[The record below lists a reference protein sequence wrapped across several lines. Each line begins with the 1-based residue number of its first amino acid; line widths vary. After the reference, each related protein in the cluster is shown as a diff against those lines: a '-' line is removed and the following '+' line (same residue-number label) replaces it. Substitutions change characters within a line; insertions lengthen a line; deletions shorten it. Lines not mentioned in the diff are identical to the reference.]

1 MIRLALT
8 LTRAGGW
15 PRMLLLGSCTAVVC
29 TLLLIVITFARLP
42 HTPNELLFDLVSN
55 PGTRGGVAFATALL
69 TLPPLL
75 LLYQAVRLGTAARDR
90 RLAALR
96 LAGATPEE
104 VRRLGALEVGIPAF
118 AGSLAGIGLFWLLR
132 LVHGDNVTID
142 ASSNPGGRVYTS
154 DLRLLPTS
162 VSPQWWD
169 ASLVVIATTLAGLFV
184 GARVSRGVIVTPL
197 GVSRRQASAPPR
209 PWGLLLLVAAVL
221 VLPVA
226 LTVGSASA
234 SAAAA
239 IAIVGLAVLGMVS
252 LAPWAAYRAGRFA
265 ESRTASPAVLL
276 AARRLVADPRPAG
289 RAAAA
294 VGAIALVSG
303 GGAAL
308 AADLVTAGND
318 EPFYYIS
325 LALVAGALLVALL
338 IAIGT
343 LAVHSVE
350 SLLDRKRSVASLA
363 ALGMPLDELESAQ
376 RWEARL
382 VAMPMATA
390 GVLLGS
396 ATIAA
401 LGDHLSPVALL
412 VLLTNVLIT
421 LGLVRLAIIA
431 AVRMTRPWAIRAAS
445 AANLRTE

>member
-1 MIRLALT
+1 
-8 LTRAGGW
+8 
-15 PRMLLLGSCTAVVC
+15 MLLLGSCTAVVC
-29 TLLLIVITFARLP
+29 TLLLIVVTFARLP
-42 HTPNELLFDLVSN
+42 ESPDEVLFNLVAD
-55 PGTRGGVAFATALL
+55 PGTRVGTAFATALL

-96 LAGATPEE
+96 LAGATPGE
-104 VRRLGALEVGIPAF
+104 VRRLGALEVGIPAL
-118 AGSLAGIGLFWLLR
+118 AGSLGGVVLFWLLR
-132 LVHGDNVTID
+132 VVLGED
-142 ASSNPGGRVYTS
+142 ATYNMAFQS
-154 DLRLLPTS
+154 DGYVSTLSLRLVPTS
-162 VSPQWWD
+162 VAPQWW
-169 ASLVVIATTLAGLFV
+169 AALLVVIGTTVAGVTV
-184 GARVSRGVIVTPL
+184 GARAARGVVVTPL

-209 PWGLLLLVAAVL
+209 PWGVLLLVAAVL
-221 VLPVA
+221 AVPVA
-226 LTVGSASA
+226 VGRVSDVAPL
-234 SAAAA
+234 
-239 IAIVGLAVLGMVS
+239 AIVGLAILGVIS
-252 LAPWAAYRAGRFA
+252 LAPWAAHRAGRFA

-308 AADLVTAGND
+308 AADLMVEEND
-318 EPFYYIS
+318 DPFYYIS

-338 IAIGT
+338 VAIGT

-350 SLLDRKRSVASLA
+350 SLLDRQRSVASLA
-363 ALGMPLDELESAQ
+363 ALGMPLEELESAQ

-396 ATIAA
+396 VA
-401 LGDHLSPVALL
+401 LGALGGGVSPVALL
-412 VLLTNVLIT
+412 VLLADVVVT
-421 LGLVRLAIIA
+421 LGLVWLAIIA

>member
-15 PRMLLLGSCTAVVC
+15 PRMLLLGSCTALVSA
-29 TLLLIVITFARLP
+29 LLLIVITFARLP
-42 HTPNELLFDLVSN
+42 HHPDEMLFDLVSN
-55 PGTRGGVAFATALL
+55 PGTRVGAAFATVLL

-96 LAGATPEE
+96 LAGATPAE
-104 VRRLGALEVGIPAF
+104 VRRLGALEVGIPAL

-132 LVHGDNVTID
+132 LVQGDGATVD
-142 ASSNPGGRVYTS
+142 ASVLQDSRMYTS

-162 VSPQWWD
+162 VAPQWWD
-169 ASLVVIATTLAGLFV
+169 ASLVVIATTLAGVFV
-184 GARVSRGVIVTPL
+184 GARASRGVIVTPL

-209 PWGLLLLVAAVL
+209 PWGLLLLAAAVL
-221 VLPVA
+221 IVPLA
-226 LTVGSASA
+226 LTVDSS
-234 SAAAA
+234 STAAALT
-239 IAIVGLAVLGMVS
+239 IVGLAVLGVVS
-252 LAPWAAYRAGRFA
+252 LAPWAAYRAGRFV
-265 ESRTASPAVLL
+265 EFRTASPAVLL

-303 GGAAL
+303 GGAAI
-308 AADLVTAGND
+308 AADLVAADND
-318 EPFYYIS
+318 DSFYYIS

-338 IAIGT
+338 VAIGT

-350 SLLDRKRSVASLA
+350 SLLDRKRSVASLV
-363 ALGMPLDELESAQ
+363 ALGMPLDQLESAQ

-396 ATIAA
+396 LSLVV
-401 LGDHLSPVALL
+401 LGDNVSPVALL
-412 VLLTNVLIT
+412 VLLADVVIT
-421 LGLVRLAIIA
+421 LGLVWLAIVA
-431 AVRMTRPWAIRAAS
+431 AVRMTRPWSVQAAS

>member
-1 MIRLALT
+1 
-8 LTRAGGW
+8 
-15 PRMLLLGSCTAVVC
+15 MLLLGSCTAVVC

-42 HTPNELLFDLVSN
+42 SSPDEVLFNLVAD
-55 PGTRGGVAFATALL
+55 PGTRVGTAFATALL

-96 LAGATPEE
+96 LAGATPGE
-104 VRRLGALEVGIPAF
+104 VRRLGALEVGIPALVGSF
-118 AGSLAGIGLFWLLR
+118 AGVALFWLLR
-132 LVHGDNVTID
+132 LVL
-142 ASSNPGGRVYTS
+142 GGNAMHDVALQSDGYVSTTS
-154 DLRLLPTS
+154 LRLVPTS
-162 VSPQWWD
+162 VSPQWWE
-169 ASLVVIATTLAGLFV
+169 ALLVVIGTTVAGVTV
-184 GARVSRGVIVTPL
+184 GARASRGVVVTPL

-221 VLPVA
+221 VLPLA
-226 LTVGSASA
+226 LTVGSGDT
-234 SAAAA
+234 AAA
-239 IAIVGLAVLGMVS
+239 IAVVGLAVLGVVS

-265 ESRTASPAVLL
+265 ESRTPSPAVLL

-303 GGAAL
+303 GGAGI
-308 AADLVTAGND
+308 AADLVASEND
-318 EPFYYIS
+318 DPFYYVS

-338 IAIGT
+338 VVIGT

-382 VAMPMATA
+382 VAIPMATA

-396 ATIAA
+396 TTLAVLSGTV
-401 LGDHLSPVALL
+401 SPVALL
-412 VLLTNVLIT
+412 VLLANVVIT

>member
-1 MIRLALT
+1 VIRLAVT
-8 LTRAGGW
+8 LNRVGGW

-29 TLLLIVITFARLP
+29 ALLLVVVTFARLP
-42 HTPNELLFDLVSN
+42 HSPDEVLFALVAD
-55 PGTRGGVAFATALL
+55 PGTRGGTAFATVLL

-96 LAGATPEE
+96 LAGATPGE

-118 AGSLAGIGLFWLLR
+118 AGSLAGIVLYWLLR
-132 LVHGDNVTID
+132 LVLGGNATQDVQ
-142 ASSNPGGRVYTS
+142 SSFNGYVSTM

-162 VSPQWWD
+162 VAPQWWE
-169 ASLVVIATTLAGLFV
+169 ALVVVIATTVAGVVV
-184 GARVSRGVIVTPL
+184 GARASRGVIVTPL
-197 GVSRRQASAPPR
+197 GVSRRQSSKPPR
-209 PWGLLLLVAAVL
+209 PWGLLLLVAAVMVVPL
-221 VLPVA
+221 A
-226 LTVGSASA
+226 LAVGSASA
-234 SAAAA
+234 VAG
-239 IAIVGLAVLGMVS
+239 IAIVGLSVLSVVS

-265 ESRTASPAVLL
+265 ESRAASAAVLL

-303 GGAAL
+303 GGAAVT
-308 AADLVTAGND
+308 ADLLAFHND
-318 EPFYYIS
+318 DPFYFIS

-338 IAIGT
+338 VAIGT

-350 SLLDRKRSVASLA
+350 SLLDRKRSIASVA
-363 ALGMPLDELESAQ
+363 ALGMPIEELESAQ

-390 GVLLGS
+390 GVLLGVM
-396 ATIAA
+396 TIGV
-401 LGDHLSPVALL
+401 LGNPASPVGLL
-412 VLLTNVLIT
+412 VLVADVVIT
-421 LGLVRLAIIA
+421 LGLVWLAITA
-431 AVRMTRPWAIRAAS
+431 AVRITRPWAVRAAS

>member
-15 PRMLLLGSCTAVVC
+15 PRMLLLGSCTAVVSA
-29 TLLLIVITFARLP
+29 LLLIVITFARLP
-42 HTPNELLFDLVSN
+42 HHPDELLFDLVSN
-55 PGTRGGVAFATALL
+55 PGTRVGAAFATALL

-96 LAGATPEE
+96 LAGATPAE
-104 VRRLGALEVGIPAF
+104 VRRLGSLEVGIPAL

-132 LVHGDNVTID
+132 FLQGDNAMFD
-142 ASSNPGGRVYTS
+142 ASSNPGGRVYTG

-162 VSPQWWD
+162 VAPQWWE
-169 ASLVVIATTLAGLFV
+169 ALLVVLATTLAGVFV
-184 GARVSRGVIVTPL
+184 GARASRGVIVTPL

-209 PWGLLLLVAAVL
+209 PWGLLLLLAAVL
-221 VLPVA
+221 IVPVA
-226 LTVGSASA
+226 LAVGSTSE
-234 SAAAA
+234 AAPM
-239 IAIVGLAVLGMVS
+239 AIVGLAILGVIS

-265 ESRTASPAVLL
+265 QSRTASPAVLL

-303 GGAAL
+303 GGAAV
-308 AADLVTAGND
+308 AADLVGTDNS

-338 IAIGT
+338 VAIGT

-363 ALGMPLDELESAQ
+363 ALGMPLEELQSAQ

-390 GVLLGS
+390 GVFLGS
-396 ATIAA
+396 TT
-401 LGDHLSPVALL
+401 LGVMGGNVSLVALL
-412 VLLTNVLIT
+412 VLLTNMVIT
-421 LGLVRLAIIA
+421 LGLVWLAIFA
-431 AVRMTRPWAIRAAS
+431 AVRLTRPWAVRAAS

>member
-1 MIRLALT
+1 
-8 LTRAGGW
+8 
-15 PRMLLLGSCTAVVC
+15 MLLLGSCAAVVC

-42 HTPNELLFDLVSN
+42 SSPDEVLFSLVAD
-55 PGTRGGVAFATALL
+55 PGTRVGTAFATTLL

-96 LAGATPEE
+96 LAGATPAE
-104 VRRLGALEVGIPAF
+104 VRRLGALEVGIPAL
-118 AGSLAGIGLFWLLR
+118 AGSLAGVALFWLLR
-132 LVHGDNVTID
+132 LILGDNATHDVAFQSDGYVST
-142 ASSNPGGRVYTS
+142 TS
-154 DLRLLPTS
+154 LRLLPTS
-162 VSPQWWD
+162 VAPQWW
-169 ASLVVIATTLAGLFV
+169 AELLVVIGTTVAGVTV
-184 GARVSRGVIVTPL
+184 GARASRGVVVTPL
-197 GVSRRQASAPPR
+197 GVSRRQALAPPR

-221 VLPVA
+221 VVPVS
-226 LTVGSASA
+226 LTVGSG
-234 SAAAA
+234 SAAEA
-239 IAIVGLAVLGMVS
+239 IAAVGLAVLGVVS

-308 AADLVTAGND
+308 AADILAAEND
-318 EPFYYIS
+318 DPFYYIS

-338 IAIGT
+338 VAIGT

-363 ALGMPLDELESAQ
+363 ALGIPLDELESAQ

-396 ATIAA
+396 ATLAV
-401 LGDHLSPVALL
+401 LGGHVSPVALL
-412 VLLTNVLIT
+412 VLLADVVVT
-421 LGLVRLAIIA
+421 LGLVWLAIIA
-431 AVRMTRPWAIRAAS
+431 AVRMTRPWAVRAAS
-445 AANLRTE
+445 TANLRTE

>member
-1 MIRLALT
+1 M
-8 LTRAGGW
+8 
-15 PRMLLLGSCTAVVC
+15 
-29 TLLLIVITFARLP
+29 
-42 HTPNELLFDLVSN
+42 HD
-55 PGTRGGVAFATALL
+55 VAFQSDGYVST
-69 TLPPLL
+69 T
-75 LLYQAVRLGTAARDR
+75 
-90 RLAALR
+90 
-96 LAGATPEE
+96 
-104 VRRLGALEVGIPAF
+104 
-118 AGSLAGIGLFWLLR
+118 SLR
-132 LVHGDNVTID
+132 LV
-142 ASSNPGGRVYTS
+142 
-154 DLRLLPTS
+154 PTS
-162 VSPQWWD
+162 VSPQWWE
-169 ASLVVIATTLAGLFV
+169 ALLVVVGTTVAGVAV
-184 GARVSRGVIVTPL
+184 GARASRGVVVTPL

-234 SAAAA
+234 AAA
-239 IAIVGLAVLGMVS
+239 IAIVGLAVLGVVS
-252 LAPWAAYRAGRFA
+252 LAPWAAYRAGRFT
-265 ESRTASPAVLL
+265 EFRTASPAVPL

-303 GGAAL
+303 GGAAI
-308 AADLVTAGND
+308 AAELVASETD
-318 EPFYYIS
+318 DPFYYVS

-363 ALGMPLDELESAQ
+363 ALGMPLESAQ
-376 RWEARL
+376 PWEARL

-396 ATIAA
+396 ATLAP
-401 LGDHLSPVALL
+401 LGQLSPVALL
-412 VLLTNVLIT
+412 VLLANVVIR

-431 AVRMTRPWAIRAAS
+431 AVRLTRPWAIRAAS

>member
-1 MIRLALT
+1 MIRLAVILN
-8 LTRAGGW
+8 RAGGW

-29 TLLLIVITFARLP
+29 ALLLIVVTFARLP
-42 HTPNELLFDLVSN
+42 ESPDEVLFALVAD
-55 PGTRGGVAFATALL
+55 PGTRGGTAFATALL

-96 LAGATPEE
+96 LAGATPGE

-118 AGSLAGIGLFWLLR
+118 AGSLAGIVVYWLLR
-132 LVHGDNVTID
+132 LVLGGSATQGLQSQFDGY
-142 ASSNPGGRVYTS
+142 ASTM
-154 DLRLLPTS
+154 DLRLLPTT
-162 VSPQWWD
+162 VAPQWWE
-169 ASLVVIATTLAGLFV
+169 ALAVVVATTVAGVVV
-184 GARVSRGVIVTPL
+184 GARASRGVIITPL
-197 GVSRRQASAPPR
+197 GVSRHQTSSPPR

-221 VLPVA
+221 VVPLA
-226 LTVGSASA
+226 LALGFVDDVGVMAT
-234 SAAAA
+234 
-239 IAIVGLAVLGMVS
+239 VGLAILGVVS
-252 LAPWAAYRAGRFA
+252 LAPWAAYRAGKYT

-294 VGAIALVSG
+294 VGGIALVSG
-303 GGAAL
+303 GGAAVT
-308 AADLVTAGND
+308 ADLLAYGNED
-318 EPFYYIS
+318 PFYFIS
-325 LALVAGALLVALL
+325 LALVAGSLLMALLV
-338 IAIGT
+338 AIGT

-363 ALGMPLDELESAQ
+363 ALGMPLAELESAQ

-396 ATIAA
+396 MTM
-401 LGDHLSPVALL
+401 PVLTGSASQVGLL
-412 VLLTNVLIT
+412 VLVADVVIT
-421 LGLVRLAIIA
+421 LGLVWLAIIG
-431 AVRMTRPWAIRAAS
+431 AVRITRPWAVRAAS

>member
-1 MIRLALT
+1 VIRLTLT

-29 TLLLIVITFARLP
+29 TLMLIVITFARLP
-42 HTPNELLFDLVSN
+42 SSPDEVLFSLVAD
-55 PGTRGGVAFATALL
+55 PGTRVGTAFAAALL

-96 LAGATPEE
+96 LAGATPAE
-104 VRRLGALEVGIPAF
+104 VRRLGALEVGIPAL
-118 AGSLAGIGLFWLLR
+118 AGSLAGVALFWLLR
-132 LVHGDNVTID
+132 LVLGDNATHDVHFQSDGYVST
-142 ASSNPGGRVYTS
+142 SS
-154 DLRLLPTS
+154 LRLLPTS
-162 VSPQWWD
+162 VAPQWW
-169 ASLVVIATTLAGLFV
+169 AAILVVIGTTVAGVTV
-184 GARVSRGVIVTPL
+184 GARASRGVVVTPL

-209 PWGLLLLVAAVL
+209 PWGLLLLAAAVL
-221 VLPVA
+221 GLPVA
-226 LTVGSASA
+226 LSVGSASA
-234 SAAAA
+234 AAP
-239 IAIVGLAVLGMVS
+239 IAIVGLAVLGVVS

-265 ESRTASPAVLL
+265 ESRTDSPAVLL

-303 GGAAL
+303 GGAAI
-308 AADLVTAGND
+308 AADLVAAGND
-318 EPFYYIS
+318 DPFYYIS

-338 IAIGT
+338 VAIGT
-343 LAVHSVE
+343 LTVHSVE
-350 SLLDRKRSVASLA
+350 SLLDRKRSVASLV
-363 ALGMPLDELESAQ
+363 ALGLPLDELESAQ

-396 ATIAA
+396 ATLAV
-401 LGDHLSPVALL
+401 LGDHVSPVALL
-412 VLLTNVLIT
+412 VLLADVIIT

-431 AVRMTRPWAIRAAS
+431 AVRMTRPWAVRAAS

>member
-1 MIRLALT
+1 MIWLALT
-8 LTRAGGW
+8 LMRAGGW
-15 PRMLLLGSCTAVVC
+15 PRMLLLGCCTAVVC

-42 HTPNELLFDLVSN
+42 SSPDEVLFNLVAD
-55 PGTRGGVAFATALL
+55 PGTRVGTAFATTLL
-69 TLPPLL
+69 TLPPLM

-96 LAGATPEE
+96 LAGATPAE
-104 VRRLGALEVGIPAF
+104 VRRLGALEVGIPAL
-118 AGSLAGIGLFWLLR
+118 AGSLAGVALFWLLR
-132 LVHGDNVTID
+132 LVLGNNATHDVAFQSDGYVST
-142 ASSNPGGRVYTS
+142 TS
-154 DLRLLPTS
+154 LRLLPTS
-162 VSPQWWD
+162 VAPQWW
-169 ASLVVIATTLAGLFV
+169 AALLVVIGTTVAGVTV
-184 GARVSRGVIVTPL
+184 GARAARGVVVTPL
-197 GVSRRQASAPPR
+197 GVSRRQATAPPR

-221 VLPVA
+221 LVPVG
-226 LTVGSASA
+226 LTLGSAST
-234 SAAAA
+234 AAPLA
-239 IAIVGLAVLGMVS
+239 IVSLAIVGVIS

-276 AARRLVADPRPAG
+276 AARRLVADPRAAG

-308 AADLVTAGND
+308 VADLMAMED
-318 EPFYYIS
+318 DDPFYYIS

-338 IAIGT
+338 VAIGT

-363 ALGMPLDELESAQ
+363 ALGMPLDELEGAQ

-390 GVLLGS
+390 GVLLG
-396 ATIAA
+396 AVAVVA
-401 LGDHLSPVALL
+401 VLGGDVSPVLLL
-412 VLLTNVLIT
+412 VLLADVAIT

-431 AVRMTRPWAIRAAS
+431 AVRMTRPWALRAAS

>member
-1 MIRLALT
+1 VIRLALI
-8 LTRAGGW
+8 LNRAGGW
-15 PRMLLLGSCTAVVC
+15 PRVLLLGSCTAVVC
-29 TLLLIVITFARLP
+29 ALLLVVVTFARLP
-42 HTPNELLFDLVSN
+42 SSPDEVLFALVAD
-55 PGTRGGVAFATALL
+55 PGTRGGTAFATLLL

-96 LAGATPEE
+96 LAGATPGE

-118 AGSLAGIGLFWLLR
+118 AGSLGGIVLFWLLR
-132 LVHGDNVTID
+132 LVL
-142 ASSNPGGRVYTS
+142 GGNAPQDVQSQFNGYLSTM

-162 VSPQWWD
+162 VAPQWWE
-169 ASLVVIATTLAGLFV
+169 ALVVVIATTVAGVFV
-184 GARVSRGVIVTPL
+184 GARASRCVIVTPL
-197 GVSRRQASAPPR
+197 GVSRRQSSKPPR

-221 VLPVA
+221 VVPLA
-226 LTVGSASA
+226 FLVGSASA
-234 SAAAA
+234 LDG
-239 IAIVGLAVLGMVS
+239 IAIVGLAVLGVVS

-303 GGAAL
+303 GGAAVT
-308 AADLVTAGND
+308 ADLLALRND
-318 EPFYYIS
+318 DPFYFIS

-338 IAIGT
+338 VAIGT

-363 ALGMPLDELESAQ
+363 ALGMPLEELASAQ

-390 GVLLGS
+390 GVLLGVM
-396 ATIAA
+396 TIAV
-401 LGDHLSPVALL
+401 LGDPASPVGLL
-412 VLLTNVLIT
+412 VLVADVVVT
-421 LGLVRLAIIA
+421 LGLVWLAINV
-431 AVRMTRPWAIRAAS
+431 AVRITRPWAVRAVS
-445 AANLRTE
+445 VANLRTE

>member
-42 HTPNELLFDLVSN
+42 SSPDEVLFTLVAD
-55 PGTRGGVAFATALL
+55 PGTRGGTAFATTLL

-96 LAGATPEE
+96 LAGATPGE
-104 VRRLGALEVGIPAF
+104 VRRLGALEVGIPTL
-118 AGSLAGIGLFWLLR
+118 AGSLAGIGLYWLLR
-132 LVHGDNVTID
+132 LILGDNAMHDVAFQSDGYVST
-142 ASSNPGGRVYTS
+142 AS
-154 DLRLLPTS
+154 LRLLPTS
-162 VSPQWWD
+162 VAPQWWE
-169 ASLVVIATTLAGLFV
+169 ALLVVIATTVVGVTV
-184 GARVSRGVIVTPL
+184 GARASRGVVVTPL
-197 GVSRRQASAPPR
+197 GVSRRQTSAPPR

-221 VLPVA
+221 AVPVS
-226 LTVGSASA
+226 LTVASA
-234 SAAAA
+234 SSAAAMA
-239 IAIVGLAVLGMVS
+239 IIVLAVIGVVS
-252 LAPWAAYRAGRFA
+252 LAPWAAYWAGRFV
-265 ESRTASPAVLL
+265 ESRTDSPAVLL

-294 VGAIALVSG
+294 VGAIGLVSG
-303 GGAAL
+303 GGAVI
-308 AADLVTAGND
+308 AADLVATGND
-318 EPFYYIS
+318 DSFYSVS
-325 LALVAGALLVALL
+325 LALVAGALLVAL
-338 IAIGT
+338 AVVIGT

-363 ALGMPLDELESAQ
+363 ALGMPLAELESAQ

-390 GVLLGS
+390 GILLGS
-396 ATIAA
+396 MTI
-401 LGDHLSPVALL
+401 VALEVPASPL
-412 VLLTNVLIT
+412 SLLILMADVVIT
-421 LGLVRLAIIA
+421 LGLVWLAIIA
-431 AVRMTRPWAIRAAS
+431 AVRVTRPWAVRAA
-445 AANLRTE
+445 APANLRTE

>member
-1 MIRLALT
+1 
-8 LTRAGGW
+8 
-15 PRMLLLGSCTAVVC
+15 MLLLGSCTALVS
-29 TLLLIVITFARLP
+29 TLLLVVVAFARLP
-42 HTPNELLFDLVSN
+42 ESPDEVLFNLVAD
-55 PGTRGGVAFATALL
+55 PGTRAGTAFATALL

-96 LAGATPEE
+96 LAGATPGE
-104 VRRLGALEVGIPAF
+104 VRRLGALEVGVPAL
-118 AGSLAGIGLFWLLR
+118 AGSLGGIALYWLLR
-132 LVHGDNVTID
+132 QVLGGSPAQVAFD
-142 ASSNPGGRVYTS
+142 SNGYVSTLS
-154 DLRLLPTS
+154 LRLVPTS
-162 VSPQWWD
+162 VAPQWWE
-169 ASLVVIATTLAGLFV
+169 ALLVVLGTTVAGVVV
-184 GARVSRGVIVTPL
+184 GARAARGVVVTPL
-197 GVSRRQASAPPR
+197 GVSRRQSPAPPR
-209 PWGLLLLVAAVL
+209 PWGLLLLLASVL
-221 VLPVA
+221 LVPVA
-226 LTVGSASA
+226 LTLGSLSA
-234 SAAAA
+234 VAPL
-239 IAIVGLAVLGMVS
+239 AIVGLAILGAIS

-265 ESRTASPAVLL
+265 ESRTASPARLL

-308 AADLVTAGND
+308 AADLMMSNND
-318 EPFYYIS
+318 DPFYYKS

-338 IAIGT
+338 VAIGT

-350 SLLDRKRSVASLA
+350 SLLDRKRSVASLV

-396 ATIAA
+396 TT
-401 LGDHLSPVALL
+401 LVVMGGRVSPMALL
-412 VLLTNVLIT
+412 VILADVVVT

-431 AVRMTRPWAIRAAS
+431 AVRMTRPWAVRAAS